1 MTLALESSKCNY
13 ENLVAAKAREA
24 DIFKSQE
31 NEYLVEISALKQALA
46 DARQTCEREKQER
59 EEFWKKEMVTF
70 YIFGFLY

>member
-31 NEYLVEISALKQALA
+31 NEYLVEISSLKQALT
-46 DARQTCEREKQER
+46 DARQTFEREKKER
-59 EEFWKKEMVTF
+59 EEFWKKEMVAF
-70 YIFGFLY
+70 YITGFLY